1 MFFRSFLFIFF
12 LYIFLNS
19 LHFLLK
25 ICANFKNNKD
35 TNFEYMRQV
44 LEIPIKDLSIKR
56 RLECRVRMI
65 SDALEHCF
73 INLFI
78 VERNTRC
85 TCRRYTVDKI
95 L

>member
-1 MFFRSFLFIFF
+1 
-12 LYIFLNS
+12 
-19 LHFLLK
+19 
-25 ICANFKNNKD
+25 
-35 TNFEYMRQV
+35 MRQV
-44 LEIPIKDLSIKR
+44 LEIPITDLSIKR

-85 TCRRYTVDKI
+85 MCRRYIVDKI